1 MTSPPSS
8 PDLHPPDYLQPHSR
22 TRSRTMSP
30 PSSPPPVF
38 FPPAAVTSYA
48 YAPSK
53 SAFDLQRSPLQ
64 QLHNQSQRLTTELQV
79 LLDAQSAALLCN
91 TSSTRRTRTTTD
103 LGSARSGILTAMREL
118 SEVKSREAAL
128 YSSLSAARK
137 KLLSTV
143 ASHTTKTSR
152 LRQELQKIDASPEA
166 VAAEQ
171 LREETAAV
179 AGEIAELRQRL
190 AGLEKKHAEMKQK
203 LVALDN
209 VVEAR
214 QSSYKEAL
222 ESSSKRVAAFL
233 KENQAASPETAVET
247 WSLQAEAY
255 EEKKEAAEKEHGALE
270 EGMRLWEAATDVV
283 SGFERRLAE
292 RIDIGGERKVVK
304 EWISHELERTVEE
317 LAEMVQRAEEEGWKL
332 LIAAIGAELQ
342 AMREAGEVL
351 NRNFGGEPERSGFLR
366 ERDQQGDRRRMNYS
380 PLDD

>member
-1 MTSPPSS
+1 
-8 PDLHPPDYLQPHSR
+8 
-22 TRSRTMSP
+22 
-30 PSSPPPVF
+30 
-38 FPPAAVTSYA
+38 
-48 YAPSK
+48 
-53 SAFDLQRSPLQ
+53 
-64 QLHNQSQRLTTELQV
+64 V
-79 LLDAQSAALLCN
+79 LLDAQSAALLSN
-91 TSSTRRTRTTTD
+91 TSTTRRTRTRTTTD

-128 YSSLSAARK
+128 YSSLSASRK

-143 ASHTTKTSR
+143 TSHTTKTSR

-179 AGEIAELRQRL
+179 AGEIDELRKRL
-190 AGLEKKHAEMKQK
+190 VGLEMKHADMKRK

-247 WSLQAEAY
+247 WTLQAEAY

-283 SGFERRLAE
+283 SGFETRLAE
-292 RIDIGGERKVVK
+292 RIEIGGDRKVVK

-342 AMREAGEVL
+342 AMRDPGEVL
-351 NRNFGGEPERSGFLR
+351 NRNFGGESGRSGFLC
-366 ERDQQGDRRRMNYS
+366 EQDQQGERRRMNYS